1 MKLILIKDVENL
13 GQIGDIVKVK
23 EGYARNYL
31 IPQKL
36 VLEATKSNEKV
47 VEKEKIKAEQKRK
60 ESKKTVEELCQKLEK
75 LSLTAPVQIGEN
87 DKLYG
92 SVTTQDISD
101 LLKKEGF
108 DIDKRKIELPT
119 PIKVLGIYSVK
130 IKLDP
135 ETTATTKVWVVK
147 M

>member
-13 GQIGDIVKVK
+13 GQIGDIVNVK

-31 IPQKL
+31 IPKKL
-36 VLEATKSNEKV
+36 VLEATKANEKI
-47 VEKEKIKAEQKRK
+47 VEKEKIKAEQRKK
-60 ESKKTVEELCQKLEK
+60 ESKKAAEELCQQLEK
-75 LSLTAPVQIGEN
+75 LSLTAPVQVGEN

-92 SVTTQDISD
+92 SVTSQDISD

-130 IKLDP
+130 IKLDS
-135 ETTATTKVWVVK
+135 EITATTKVWVVK

>member
-13 GQIGDIVKVK
+13 GQIGDIVNVK

-31 IPQKL
+31 IPKKL
-36 VLEATKSNEKV
+36 VLEATKANEKI
-47 VEKEKIKAEQKRK
+47 VEKEKIKAEQRRK
-60 ESKKTVEELCQKLEK
+60 ESKKTAEELCQKLEK
-75 LSLTAPVQIGEN
+75 LSLTAPVQVGEN

-92 SVTTQDISD
+92 SVTSQDISD

-119 PIKVLGIYSVK
+119 AIKVLGIYSVK

-135 ETTATTKVWVVK
+135 EITATTKVWVVK

>member
-1 MKLILIKDVENL
+1 MKLILLKDVENL
-13 GQIGDIVKVK
+13 GQIGDIVNVSD
-23 EGYARNYL
+23 GYARNYL
-31 IPQKL
+31 IPKKL
-36 VLEATKSNEKV
+36 VLEATKANEKV
-47 VEKEKIKAEQKRK
+47 IEKEKIKAEKIRK
-60 ESKKTVEELCQKLEK
+60 ENRKATEELCEKLEK
-75 LSLTAPVQIGEN
+75 LSLTAPVQVGEN

-135 ETTATTKVWVVK
+135 EITATTKIWVVK

>member
-1 MKLILIKDVENL
+1 MKLILMKDVEKL
-13 GQIGDIVKVK
+13 GQIGDIVNVS

-31 IPQKL
+31 IPHKL
-36 VLEATKSNEKV
+36 VLEATKANEKV
-47 VEKEKIKAEQKRK
+47 VEKEKIKAEQRRK
-60 ESKKTVEELCQKLEK
+60 ENRKVVDELCQKLEK
-75 LSLTAPVQIGEN
+75 LSLTAAVQVGEN

-92 SVTTQDISD
+92 SVTAQDISD

-119 PIKVLGIYSVK
+119 AIKALGIYSVK
-130 IKLDP
+130 VKLDS
-135 ETTATTKVWVVK
+135 EVTATTKVWVVK

>member
-1 MKLILIKDVENL
+1 MKLILSKDIEHL
-13 GQIGDIVKVK
+13 GKIGDIVNVS

-31 IPQKL
+31 IPKKL
-36 VLEATKSNEKV
+36 VLEATKANEKV
-47 VEKEKIKAEQKRK
+47 IEKEKIKAEQRRAENRK
-60 ESKKTVEELCQKLEK
+60 ESEELCKKLEK
-75 LSLTAPVQIGEN
+75 LSLTAPVQVGDN

-92 SVTTQDISD
+92 SVTSQDISD
-101 LLKKEGF
+101 LFKKEGF

-119 PIKVLGIYSVK
+119 IIKALGIYSVK

-135 ETTATTKVWVVK
+135 EITATTKVWVVK

>member
-1 MKLILIKDVENL
+1 MLVIIFF
-13 GQIGDIVKVK
+13 
-23 EGYARNYL
+23 
-31 IPQKL
+31 PQKL
-36 VLEATKSNEKV
+36 ALPATETNKKV
-47 VEKEKIKAEQKRK
+47 VEKEKIKVEKEKSESRK
-60 ESKKTVEELCQKLEK
+60 EAEELVQKLEK
-75 LSLTAPVQIGEN
+75 LSLTIPVQVGEK

-119 PIKVLGIYSVK
+119 PIKALGIYSVK
-130 IKLDP
+130 IKLDS
-135 ETTATTKVWVVK
+135 EITATTKVWVVK

>member
-1 MKLILIKDVENL
+1 MKLILIKDVEKL
-13 GQIGDIVKVK
+13 GQIGDIVNVSK
-23 EGYARNYL
+23 GYARNYL

-36 VLEATKSNEKV
+36 VLEATKANEKV

-60 ESKKTVEELCQKLEK
+60 ENRKEVDELCQKLEK
-75 LSLTAPVQIGEN
+75 LSLTAPVQIGEK

-108 DIDKRKIELPT
+108 DIDKRKIELST
-119 PIKVLGIYSVK
+119 AIKALGIYSVK

-135 ETTATTKVWVVK
+135 KITATTKVWVVK

>member
-1 MKLILIKDVENL
+1 MKLILIKDVEKL
-13 GQIGDIVKVK
+13 GQIGDIVNVSK
-23 EGYARNYL
+23 GYARNYL

-36 VLEATKSNEKV
+36 VLEATKTNEKV
-47 VEKEKIKAEQKRK
+47 AEKEKIKAEQKRK
-60 ESKKTVEELCQKLEK
+60 ENRKEVEELCQKLEK
-75 LSLTAPVQIGEN
+75 LSLTAPVQVGEKE
-87 DKLYG
+87 KLYG

-108 DIDKRKIELPT
+108 DIDKRKIELPN
-119 PIKVLGIYSVK
+119 PIKALGIYSVK

-135 ETTATTKVWVVK
+135 EITATTKVWVVK

>member
-13 GQIGDIVKVK
+13 GQIGDIVDVR

-31 IPQKL
+31 GPRKL
-36 VLEATKSNEKV
+36 VFEATEANKKKIEKV
-47 VEKEKIKAEQKRK
+47 KIQAEQRRA
-60 ESKKTVEELCQKLEK
+60 ESKRQAEELCKKLEK
-75 LSLTAPVQIGEN
+75 VSLTAPVQVGEN

-92 SVTTQDISD
+92 SVTAQDISD

-108 DIDKRKIELPT
+108 DIDKRKIELST
-119 PIKVLGIYSVK
+119 AIKTLGIYSVK
-130 IKLDP
+130 IKLDS
-135 ETTATTKVWVVK
+135 EITATTKVWVVK

>member
-1 MKLILIKDVENL
+1 MKLILIKDVDNL
-13 GQIGDIVKVK
+13 GQIGDIVNVK

-31 IPQKL
+31 IPKQL
-36 VLEATKSNEKV
+36 VLEATEANKTV
-47 VEKEKIKAEQKRK
+47 VEKEKIKVEQQKAESRK
-60 ESKKTVEELCQKLEK
+60 EAENLAQQLEK
-75 LSLTAPVQIGEN
+75 LSLTAPVQVGEN

-92 SVTTQDISD
+92 SVTAQDISD

-119 PIKVLGIYSVK
+119 PIKALGIYSVK
-130 IKLDP
+130 IKLDT
-135 ETTATTKVWVVK
+135 EVNATMKVWVVK